1 MSFFILKKMKNQI
14 CIISF
19 LTFFLSFNYT
29 LSQYYSFG
37 MELDSFQE
45 RCLSEYY
52 KAQTIVVYEL
62 NSNHPEMVL
71 EVKSPDGK
79 ILFHYINSTSLFS
92 LNTNSNGFYLVCAKN
107 MGKYKGEITLTIKTG
122 VSANDYS
129 SVAKSKDLEPI
140 DYELDKI
147 LKRQF
152 MLNHLNKVS
161 QEKQNQ
167 FGSIYKS
174 ISNRIIFYSLFMIA
188 GMIIIGIVE
197 TLYLKR
203 FMEKR
208 KII

>member
-1 MSFFILKKMKNQI
+1 MKNKI
-14 CIISF
+14 SIISLLLF
-19 LTFFLSFNYT
+19 FVSINLTFT
-29 LSQYYSFG
+29 QYSSFG

-45 RCLSEYY
+45 RCLNDYY
-52 KAQTIVVYEL
+52 KAQTVIVYEL

-71 EVKSPDGK
+71 EVKSPDGR
-79 ILFHYINSTSLFS
+79 ILFHHINATSLFS
-92 LNTNSNGFYLVCAKN
+92 LTANSNGFYSVCAKN

-140 DYELDKI
+140 DYELDRI
-147 LKRQF
+147 LKRQY
-152 MLNHLNKVS
+152 MLNHLNRVS

-167 FGSIYKS
+167 FSSIYKS

-188 GMIIIGIVE
+188 GMIFIGIVE

>member
-1 MSFFILKKMKNQI
+1 MKNKI
-14 CIISF
+14 SIISLLLF
-19 LTFFLSFNYT
+19 LLSIHFT
-29 LSQYYSFG
+29 LTQYISFG

-45 RCLSEYY
+45 RCLSDYY
-52 KAQTIVVYEL
+52 KAQTVIVYEL
-62 NSNHPEMVL
+62 NSNYPEMLL
-71 EVKSPDGK
+71 EVKSPDGR
-79 ILFHYINSTSLFS
+79 ILYHHVNSTSLFS
-92 LNTNSNGFYLVCAKN
+92 LTANSNGFYSVCTKN
-107 MGKYKGEITLTIKTG
+107 MGKYKGDITLTIKTG

-140 DYELDKI
+140 DYELNRI
-147 LKRQF
+147 LKRQY
-152 MLNHLNKVS
+152 MLNHLNRVS

-188 GMIIIGIVE
+188 GMIFIGIVE